1 MGGGIGREVVLGG
14 AVLGG
19 AVLGGAVL
27 GGAVL
32 GGTTVRIVCT
42 GFGTKLLY

>member
-1 MGGGIGREVVLGG
+1 MGGGIGREE
-14 AVLGG
+14 VLGG